1 MRIHYF
7 HSANVLIPSANAVQT
22 MHMCEA
28 FARQRAHVEL
38 FYPRYLWGNLVP
50 PAECCAYYGVED
62 LFRLRPLPA
71 PFAPALMKLPVYLPA
86 AKLLAYLAEAMRDG
100 MSPSTERCNV
110 IYTRCATAAMAM
122 PFLYRLLPG
131 PRPLV
136 VFEAHEYPRDRMR
149 AKGLR
154 HVDAIVAITRVTAE
168 ELRTELGFPAGRIFV
183 APDGVPDAWLEPIEK
198 EDARRRL
205 GLRTERP
212 LVVYTGRLHPD
223 AVPLLFDT
231 AEGLRDRADLVL
243 VGATPG
249 EPVESREALERL
261 RAQAASRGL
270 VAMRFVGPVRAEDVR
285 LYQSAA
291 DVLIAPYSGTLRW
304 ARYTSPLK
312 IFEYMAAGRPMVVSD
327 LPVLHE
333 VLQHEGAAWFVPAA
347 DGAAMAEGVRTLLD
361 RPDLAARI
369 GRRAREDAAT
379 YTWSRRAAAVL
390 DFIDHRRWETRPAAR
405 QEIER

>member
-7 HSANVLIPSANAVQT
+7 HSTNVLIPSANAVQT

-28 FARQRAHVEL
+28 FARQSAHVEL
-38 FYPRYLWGNLVP
+38 FYPRYLRGNLVP
-50 PAECCAYYGVED
+50 PTECYAYYGVED
-62 LFRLRPLPA
+62 LFRLCALSA
-71 PFAPALMKLPVYLPA
+71 PFAPALMKLPAYLPA
-86 AKLLAYLAEAMRDG
+86 AKLLAYLAQAMRDG
-100 MSPSTERCNV
+100 MSASTERCNV
-110 IYTRCATAAMAM
+110 IYTRCATAALAM

-154 HVDAIVAITRVTAE
+154 HVDAIIAITRATAE
-168 ELRTELGFPAGRIFV
+168 DLRTELGFPADRIFV
-183 APDGVPDAWLEPIEK
+183 APDGVPDAWLKPIEK
-198 EDARRRL
+198 EDARQRL

-249 EPVESREALERL
+249 EPSESREALEQL
-261 RAQAASRGL
+261 CAQAASRGL
-270 VAMRFVGPVRAEDVR
+270 VAMQFVGLVRAEQVR

-291 DVLIAPYSGTLRW
+291 DILIAPYSGTLRW
-304 ARYTSPLK
+304 ARYASPLK

-361 RPDLAARI
+361 RPDLAAGI
-369 GRRAREDAAT
+369 GRRAREEAPK
-379 YTWSRRAAAVL
+379 YTWSRRAKAVL
-390 DFIDHRRWETRPAAR
+390 EFIEHRRWEMRGIGTAGD
-405 QEIER
+405 